1 MNFGDIA
8 QKAQQMQS
16 EIQNLQVEG
25 QSGAG
30 LVKVKING
38 RYECESVSLDDALLK
53 ESKEVLEDL
62 ITAAFNNAVGK
73 IAEGMREK
81 MGSLTG
87 GLKLPP
93 GLKLPF

>member
-1 MNFGDIA
+1 MNFSDIA

-16 EIQNLQVEG
+16 EIQGLQVEG

-30 LVKVKING
+30 LVKIKING
-38 RYECESVSLDDALLK
+38 RYECESVSIDEALFK
-53 ESKEVLEDL
+53 EGKEVIEDL

-73 IAEGMREK
+73 ISEGMRDK

-93 GLKLPF
+93 GFKLPF